1 MFTMTKETGREQER
15 MTLGER
21 VKKRRDELG
30 ISLNA
35 LARKAGVST
44 SYLWEIEN
52 GKRINLTGAVLERLA
67 DALGCSVDYLLG
79 RDHSPSVEDGILRF
93 HDPEFDR
100 MWQEADPEVR
110 EDIAEYLRFKLEQQR
125 RRKEKGDN

>member
-1 MFTMTKETGREQER
+1 MFTMTKETERESGQ
-15 MTLGER
+15 MALGER
-21 VKKRRDELG
+21 IQKLREMQGL
-30 ISLNA
+30 SLAA

-44 SYLWEIEN
+44 SYLWEVEN

-79 RDHSPSVEDGILRF
+79 REDHPSVEDGILRF

-100 MWQEADPEVR
+100 MWREADPEVR